1 MPDGQDQAQ
10 AAAADDQQ
18 QQDDSQSQADG
29 EEFDRDRAMATIAKL
44 RGIEKQ
50 SRAQAKELETLRA
63 KVKEQDDAKLSEQ
76 EKLQARIKE
85 LESQQAER
93 DRQYRALSAEN
104 ALVSAFS
111 GAGARHIDLLV
122 SRYAARVEFDASGQ
136 PTNIEALLTEA
147 KKDKADLFRAA
158 SGSAD
163 GGAGGGQRDKGAGGG
178 QDMNK
183 LIRTYA
189 GRA

>member
-1 MPDGQDQAQ
+1 MPEGQQAEDQESE
-10 AAAADDQQ
+10 DRQ
-18 QQDDSQSQADG
+18 QQDDAQSQADG
-29 EEFDRDRAMATIAKL
+29 EEFDRERAMATIAKL

-50 SRAQAKELETLRA
+50 SKAQAKELETLRA

-76 EKLQARIKE
+76 EKLQSRIKE

-111 GAGARHIDLLV
+111 AAGARHIDLLV

-136 PTNIEALLTEA
+136 PENVEALLTEA
-147 KKDKADLFRAA
+147 KKDKADLFRAQA
-158 SGSAD
+158 GSAD
-163 GGAGGGQRDKGAGGG
+163 GGAGNGQREKAAGGT
-178 QDMNK
+178 DMNK
-183 LIRTYA
+183 LIRQFA
-189 GRA
+189 GRT